1 MRDLQHEKER
11 LLRIIDDLKEVKNV
25 LERRLLEQ
33 TMLKESVEK
42 ELERSDHTIQSLKYE
57 NQILEE
63 TN

>member
-33 TMLKESVEK
+33 TLLKESVEK
-42 ELERSDHTIQSLKYE
+42 ELERSDHTIQSLKSE

>member
-42 ELERSDHTIQSLKYE
+42 ELERSDHTIQSLKSE